1 MEMMAMVVM
10 TMSKMTMP
18 KVTMAMPVVP
28 VMAMAS
34 TVPAMAAMPT
44 VTVTSGESLTR
55 DGQGSSGQRQSSN
68 RGRNDRLDLR
78 HGRLLVGQSDGR
90 SAMIHP

>member
-1 MEMMAMVVM
+1 MVMVVM
-10 TMSKMTMP
+10 TMPKMTMAEM
-18 KVTMAMPVVP
+18 TMAMPVVS

-34 TVPAMAAMPT
+34 TVPTVSAMPA
-44 VTVTSGESLTR
+44 VTVASGESLTR

-78 HGRLLVGQSDGR
+78 HGRLLVGQSEDR
-90 SAMIHP
+90 PAMIHP